1 MVAPVIWLGVA
12 ALVCVLLWSASQPG
26 PEPWADDTDCRGLYW
41 HTVRAPSAFERVA
54 MWRTRAA
61 LVAELGDADAHPVMS
76 GAWRV
81 FVGRCRAGEL
91 KRGRP

>member
-12 ALVCVLLWSASQPG
+12 ALACVLFWASTQPG
-26 PEPWADDTDCRGLYW
+26 PEPWADDTDCRGLCW

-54 MWRTRAA
+54 LWRTRAA
-61 LVAELGDADAHPVMS
+61 LVAEFGDEDAHPVVS
-76 GAWRV
+76 VAWSA
-81 FVGRCRAGEL
+81 FVVRAGGL